1 MGNKGLNAIQFC
13 NFAQHYCASCFNFR
27 YSQALRSHTNTCS
40 IFPPANTHRT
50 LSAVLPITAKLRHRA
65 LFAFFIMS
73 LLPTVASSA
82 NTLPFAPST
91 KLLKSISL
99 HSKRCIVY

>member
-1 MGNKGLNAIQFC
+1 MGNKGLNAVQFC
-13 NFAQHYCASCFNFR
+13 NFVQHYCASCFNFT
-27 YSQALRSHTNTCS
+27 YSLALRSHTNTCS

-50 LSAVLPITAKLRHRA
+50 LSAVLPITGKLRHRV

-73 LLPTVASSA
+73 LLPTVARSA
-82 NTLPFAPST
+82 DTLPFAPSI

-99 HSKRCIVY
+99 NSKRCIVY

>member
-1 MGNKGLNAIQFC
+1 MGNKGLHAVQL
-13 NFAQHYCASCFNFR
+13 CFNFR
-27 YSQALRSHTNTCS
+27 YSQALRSHMNTCS

-50 LSAVLPITAKLRHRA
+50 LSAVLPITAKRRHRI

-82 NTLPFAPST
+82 NTLPFSPST
-91 KLLKSISL
+91 KLVHIFA
-99 HSKRCIVY
+99 